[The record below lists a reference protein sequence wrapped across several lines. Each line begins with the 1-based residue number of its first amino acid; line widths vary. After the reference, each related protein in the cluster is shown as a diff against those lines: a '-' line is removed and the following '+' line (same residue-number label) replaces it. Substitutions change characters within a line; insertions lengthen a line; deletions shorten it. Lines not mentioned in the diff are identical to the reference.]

1 MINEI
6 YHVQEAYAELKAEKA
21 EMGVGLP
28 TIVYSSRTHSQIKQ
42 VMREL
47 KATNY
52 KVKTSVLASR
62 QQTCLHQ
69 HVQQLSGPAANHAC
83 RALVTKRGCKW
94 YNNTERFVNTNPDL
108 LDNNL
113 DIEDL
118 VKVGEGRTV
127 CPYYL
132 SRSMTADAELIFT
145 PYNYLVDKKTRS
157 GLGIS
162 WENAVLIFDEAHNIE
177 VGLLFFIEMLHLD
190 IVDNLLAQC

>member
-177 VGLLFFIEMLHLD
+177 VGLLFFITIGHG
-190 IVDNLLAQC
+190 